1 MKVARP
7 VREEEVDG
15 FQNEGVG
22 SLLHSLGSGFD
33 SLAAHQ
39 SIVEGSPNGI
49 RKPRHDLID
58 IYLTYP
64 LDTSMAGAGIT
75 PSTANPEPCMIVSDH
90 TAPQCMVT

>member
-1 MKVARP
+1 MGKGYRKLHKASGEPDAVKVARP

-39 SIVEGSPNGI
+39 SIVEGSSNRSSCRLPLGVFCSI
-49 RKPRHDLID
+49 RHCC
-58 IYLTYP
+58 
-64 LDTSMAGAGIT
+64 AF
-75 PSTANPEPCMIVSDH
+75 E
-90 TAPQCMVT
+90 